1 MITFVY
7 MFVVDSFLS
16 IPWTQG
22 LNQKHEEYSDYRCIG
37 FYWSQST
44 DNFMCSV

>member
-7 MFVVDSFLS
+7 MFVVNNFLS

-22 LNQKHEEYSDYRCIG
+22 LNQKHEEYSDHWCIG
-37 FYWSQST
+37 FYSSKSN
-44 DNFMCSV
+44 DNFMFAV